1 MSSMFRTFAL
11 CCFVCNIVC
20 RTICASDFKKLQWW
34 VDEIRY
40 SHLTESVAVQSS
52 TPLVPVGNVWKD
64 LGVQNVVSELQDD
77 YSAFPYWLRIQ
88 VKQNNKVSHSAA
100 RYLALRGIT
109 PVVRFL
115 PRASPR
121 VDNSL
126 PSGSME
132 LHGALID
139 QADWKVDH
147 DNSSCYFLCEP
158 AWLVPLPMDNYTSL
172 PRVEVLGGG
181 DAVLMKMLS
190 EGVHI
195 HHFHSQLLEFP
206 DALGNKSD
214 LSVSDLATWDPY
226 HAVHIPLLSPSII
239 MTGFG
244 NSTLGVFTSDQF
256 ETHNVIQFRI
266 PSRQETNLCSD
277 WTSAP
282 PTIFSNL
289 MFPGSLLLATSAGV
303 VQYPLG
309 EYANTTKC
317 VSKLIGPSDPLSG
330 RFQVLGIGGEPDK
343 GDVLVADMTD
353 SKYQAIDFVELVDHR
368 NLSYCAVL
376 DRTGDYS
383 ACTLVDAAISPVTNQ
398 TFLFLV
404 LTNDMNADKHYHVMQ
419 FIGEPGQG
427 TWEELS
433 VISDK
438 LPPKSQFDHFTWLT
452 SDVQDQGQDQLT
464 LTGMSFLG
472 MVSQGLY
479 LWGSA
484 VLYSEDAGRTLWWL
498 HTFMSNSTVT
508 QLVPS
513 GDGAFAFLTDS
524 QELWYGMAGTTRLVK
539 LRPSEGWSLAE
550 SFGDLQI
557 CSHNTSTLAIFMDI
571 NSELREVLTI
581 VTNNSVQIS
590 SQTIPVIDILQH
602 QTYLTGIQKMQT
614 ALAGTT
620 DVDNFPVTIPR
631 SCPYSFMQLEI
642 PDIQHNSDM
651 KKFNI
656 RPARISYYR
665 PVHTSDSLAV
675 YSGMVHYMTHYK
687 PPQEWAYSLAA
698 INNFQNLL
706 AAHENVQDYYTY
718 MYSTRNIKDVFLSLE
733 DYQEPHSNASATQF
747 PQHIFLDT
755 KASFIVYIRMNLHP
769 AHPKDTETYEH
780 TSMDHLQLSVWVSE
794 PTLLDVTAN
803 KTVFYH
809 NSSVLYQITVADTG
823 VYKQQHPPGEK
834 LQAVSL
840 QMQPWNA
847 PLNCFHQEKT
857 QGVLSTRVMLGCPLS
872 VKVLFDSATSLPYS
886 ITKYSCRQTDPDI
899 PCFYLNK
906 AFRPFFKVNDLVTR
920 TSIEYKGNYTLLLIG
935 GGWNSLSNVEM
946 WSQEQVELYNPHF
959 REDAP
964 AMWWP
969 GSSVLATDRI
979 FSQNQ
984 NAISWIWPM
993 DSPWCQLVPNMGA
1006 VPEYYLLFRFS
1017 NKGVDSS
1024 TNCEHTLQFYIR
1036 VYGNPVHYSFKIA
1049 LLFATFVFGLLAAI
1063 TYYLCHRNDAKLWN
1077 KVVRPV
1083 TDRMYNTKTYLK
1095 RRLSMVLA
1103 PPTFNADKAEGVEKE
1118 SGFQWRA
1125 DEDLDTSEGGVEEPF
1140 TTPVVPMPNIIIQS
1154 GSTMDMELSRRH
1166 RLEPLDFTHQ
1176 HKK

>member
-1 MSSMFRTFAL
+1 MFRTFAL
-11 CCFVCNIVC
+11 CYFVCNIVC

-40 SHLTESVAVQSS
+40 SHLAESVAVQSS
-52 TPLVPVGNVWKD
+52 SPLVPVGNVWKD

-77 YSAFPYWLRIQ
+77 YSSFPYWLRIQ

-266 PSRQETNLCSD
+266 PSRQETNLCSG

-330 RFQVLGIGGEPDK
+330 RFQVLGIGGEPNK

-484 VLYSEDAGRTLWWL
+484 VLYR
-498 HTFMSNSTVT
+498 
-508 QLVPS
+508 
-513 GDGAFAFLTDS
+513 
-524 QELWYGMAGTTRLVK
+524 
-539 LRPSEGWSLAE
+539 
-550 SFGDLQI
+550 
-557 CSHNTSTLAIFMDI
+557 
-571 NSELREVLTI
+571 
-581 VTNNSVQIS
+581 
-590 SQTIPVIDILQH
+590 
-602 QTYLTGIQKMQT
+602 
-614 ALAGTT
+614 TT

-656 RPARISYYR
+656 RPARISYSR

-687 PPQEWAYSLAA
+687 PPQEWVSMEAYSLAA

-747 PQHIFLDT
+747 PQHVFLDT

-840 QMQPWNA
+840 QMQ
-847 PLNCFHQEKT
+847 
-857 QGVLSTRVMLGCPLS
+857 
-872 VKVLFDSATSLPYS
+872 
-886 ITKYSCRQTDPDI
+886 
-899 PCFYLNK
+899 
-906 AFRPFFKVNDLVTR
+906 
-920 TSIEYKGNYTLLLIG
+920 
-935 GGWNSLSNVEM
+935 
-946 WSQEQVELYNPHF
+946 
-959 REDAP
+959 
-964 AMWWP
+964 
-969 GSSVLATDRI
+969 
-979 FSQNQ
+979 
-984 NAISWIWPM
+984 
-993 DSPWCQLVPNMGA
+993 
-1006 VPEYYLLFRFS
+1006 
-1017 NKGVDSS
+1017 
-1024 TNCEHTLQFYIR
+1024 
-1036 VYGNPVHYSFKIA
+1036 
-1049 LLFATFVFGLLAAI
+1049 ATFVFGLLAAI

-1118 SGFQWRA
+1118 DGFQWRA

-1176 HKK
+1176 HKT